1 MDAGP
6 MKKPRPC
13 PSCEKRKAAIKRL
26 GNKWLKAL
34 KGKKA

>member
-26 GNKWLKAL
+26 GKKWINAL